1 MGKGYCFQHK
11 VSGEKLQIPLD
22 FVKKLFGHRSLELH
36 GILLRS
42 SLCREGTDIEEELCK
57 RLHAVVTYIA
67 GLLSLNPYSLSI
79 TQVTAR
85 ESLRTFCVFWATT
98 SGRLP
103 SRRFLWGSCKGQVI
117 MGNGK
122 LRQLTQDQRFKADF
136 QCQRGNLR

>member
-1 MGKGYCFQHK
+1 MEFFCAA
-11 VSGEKLQIPLD
+11 
-22 FVKKLFGHRSLELH
+22 
-36 GILLRS
+36 

-57 RLHAVVTYIA
+57 FKDEERLHAVVTYIA

-103 SRRFLWGSCKGQVI
+103 SRRFLGGSCKGQVI

-122 LRQLTQDQRFKADF
+122 LRQLTQNQKFKTDF